1 MVFIILATLIYAALT
16 AVSTTFLTSLSVPV
30 FLGILYVVPVG
41 INLLLT
47 YMQKTDK
54 SKLLSTLVLPT
65 LSIGFYLL
73 FARLTS
79 ESGAWSEFVQMNT
92 LEEADMSVDIAENLF
107 SVGQLVFASLTYY
120 VSSAGMY
127 VLTKATKKQEMKGIK
142 YA

>member
-1 MVFIILATLIYAALT
+1 MVFIILATLLYAALT

-73 FARLTS
+73 FARLTTD
-79 ESGAWSEFVQMNT
+79 SGVWSEFVQMNT

-107 SVGQLVFASLTYY
+107 SVGQLVFVTLTYY
-120 VSSAGMY
+120 ASSAGMY
-127 VLTKATKKQEMKGIK
+127 VLTKITKK
-142 YA
+142 

>member
-73 FARLTS
+73 FARLTTD
-79 ESGAWSEFVQMNT
+79 SGVWSEFVQMNT